1 MMHSAPGSLSGKTV
15 FLIRMLLILTV
26 LSIWEML
33 ASFKILDPFFMS
45 QPTAIIVDMVEAF
58 FSGEIIPHI
67 VVTLKEALAGL
78 FFGTFAGVFTALF
91 LEKAETAARVLDPII
106 MALYGIPKLALGPI
120 FILWF
125 GLGIESKIF
134 LAALMVY
141 FLVLFNSYAGFRNV
155 DQSLVNA
162 VRLMGASNRQIMLKV
177 VLPSATPWMLAG
189 IKAGLG
195 AALLG
200 AVVGEYIGANSG
212 LGWMVEYA
220 GGMYDIARVFT
231 CIIVLMM
238 LMAALNYILGMMERR
253 LLKWRPL
260 PE

>member
-1 MMHSAPGSLSGKTV
+1 MHSAPGPQSGKTV
-15 FLIRMLLILTV
+15 FLLRLLLILAV
-26 LSIWEML
+26 LAIWEML
-33 ASFKILDPFFMS
+33 ARLRIIDPFFMS
-45 QPTAIIVDMVEAF
+45 QPTAVLVDMKEAF
-58 FSGEIIPHI
+58 VSGEIIPHI

-78 FFGTFAGVFTALF
+78 LIGTLAGVLTALF

-141 FLVLFNSYAGFRNV
+141 FLVLFNAYAGFRNV

-162 VRLMGASNRQIMLKV
+162 VRLMGASSRQIMLKV
-177 VLPSATPWMLAG
+177 VLPSAIPWMLAG
-189 IKAGLG
+189 LKAGLG

-231 CIIVLMM
+231 CIIVLML
-238 LMAALNYILGMMERR
+238 LMAMLNTVLGVVEGR
-253 LLKWRPL
+253 LLKWRPTVG
-260 PE
+260 

>member
-1 MMHSAPGSLSGKTV
+1 MHSAPGSLSGKTV

>member
-1 MMHSAPGSLSGKTV
+1 
-15 FLIRMLLILTV
+15 V
-26 LSIWEML
+26 L
-33 ASFKILDPFFMS
+33 
-45 QPTAIIVDMVEAF
+45 
-58 FSGEIIPHI
+58 
-67 VVTLKEALAGL
+67 
-78 FFGTFAGVFTALF
+78 TALF
-91 LEKAETAARVLDPII
+91 LEKAETAARVVDPII

-141 FLVLFNSYAGFRNV
+141 FLVLFNAYAGFRNV

-162 VRLMGASNRQIMLKV
+162 VRLMGASSRQIMLKV
-177 VLPSATPWMLAG
+177 VLPSAIPWMLAG
-189 IKAGLG
+189 LKAGLG

-231 CIIVLMM
+231 CIIVLML
-238 LMAALNYILGMMERR
+238 LMAMLNTVLGVVEGR
-253 LLKWRPL
+253 LLKWRPTVG
-260 PE
+260 

>member
-1 MMHSAPGSLSGKTV
+1 MNSSPGPQSGHRV
-15 FLIRMLLILTV
+15 FLLRLVLILAV
-26 LSIWEML
+26 LAVWELL
-33 ASFKILDPFFMS
+33 ARWKIIDTFFMS
-45 QPTAIIVDMVEAF
+45 QPTAILLDMVDAF
-58 FSGEIIPHI
+58 RSGEIIPHI

-78 FFGTFAGVFTALF
+78 LIGTIAGILSALF
-91 LEKAETAARVLDPII
+91 LEKMDVAARILDPII
-106 MALYGIPKLALGPI
+106 MAFYGIPKLALGPI

-141 FLVLFNSYAGFRNV
+141 FLVLFNAYAGFKNV

-162 VRLMGASNRQIMLKV
+162 VKLMGARNRQIMLKV
-177 VLPSATPWMLAG
+177 VLPSSIPWMLAG

-231 CIIVLMM
+231 CIIVLML
-238 LMAALNYILGMMERR
+238 LMAALNSALGVFERR
-253 LLKWRPL
+253 LLKWRPAV
-260 PE
+260 E